1 MNAPSIYV
9 AALSVVLAAI
19 WHLVILRLAPRLRL
33 VKPNFAGKL
42 ILSSYG
48 IPLFGY
54 VVAAILALSSL
65 GYVLPRNAG
74 LYLGM
79 MGAMWL
85 LGAIDDI
92 FGTREV
98 GGFRGHFG
106 KLLVERRLTTG
117 ALKALG
123 GGVVGLVGGYYATG
137 GDIPKWIMAALLV
150 PLSANVLNLVD
161 LRPGRA
167 TAVLFLGLGVTCIW
181 AYGSLSEPWIV
192 AAVALVAFAFAV
204 PDSLGRAMMGD
215 SGSNALGAALGLTMV
230 LNTGLA
236 FQTGA
241 ILAFVAV
248 HWYSEKRSITRLI
261 ENNPILRAVD
271 RKLGVR

>member
-1 MNAPSIYV
+1 MLLFAGAV
-9 AALSVVLAAI
+9 A

-33 VKPNFAGKL
+33 VKPNFAGRP

-54 VVAAILALSSL
+54 VVAAILALSSF
-65 GYVLPRNAG
+65 GHALPRNAA
-74 LYLGM
+74 LYLGV

-85 LGAIDDI
+85 LGAIDDVL
-92 FGTREV
+92 GSREV
-98 GGFRGHFG
+98 GGFRGHFR
-106 KLLVERRLTTG
+106 KLFTEHKLTTG
-117 ALKALG
+117 AMKALG
-123 GGVVGLVGGYYATG
+123 GGMVGLVGGYYAAG
-137 GDIPKWIMAALLV
+137 GDIPRWIASALLI

-167 TAVLFLGLGVTCIW
+167 TAVFFTGLGVTYMW
-181 AYGSLSEPWIV
+181 ANGRLSEPWIV
-192 AAVALVAFAFAV
+192 AAIALVTLAFAV

-215 SGSNALGAALGLTMV
+215 SGSNALGAALGVTMA
-230 LNTGLA
+230 LSTGPA

-241 ILAFVAV
+241 IFAFVAV
-248 HWYSEKRSITRLI
+248 HWYSEKHSITKLI
-261 ENNPILRAVD
+261 ESNPILRTID